1 MSVVTVT
8 RPLGDVHRP
17 IDTVEALRE
26 HLQWAFLV
34 EFSTIPPYLTALYS
48 IQDKTA
54 DVYSLIRSVA
64 LEEMLHLNLASNLL
78 NGTGATPKL
87 VGHVPEYPTYLTHHA
102 AGGPYIQLMPAS
114 VKLMTQTFMAIE
126 LPAPFQA
133 PAEGDR
139 YQTIGQFYKAIDEGF
154 ERCVARFGAGAVFR
168 DTGFQRVD
176 YDFANSGGRA
186 IYVHDLASAR
196 LAIREIVQQG
206 EGAETQREPYHPDE
220 PWGGYEH
227 YGMRPDGTYGPILGT
242 PLELSHYFKF
252 KAVAD
257 GVIPLPAVYPMAPN
271 PEVNRFENPIARQVA
286 EIFNGCYGVLVRAVE
301 LAFSSNEATDPY
313 LYRRSANDAYPPAT
327 AGHRAHAAPCAH
339 ARRPDPGPHRGPAL
353 PLRGHPA
360 RPGGGQGDRPAV
372 VHSRAV
378 ACQRLAHDPGD
389 GAGGSSADLDRYP
402 DQGGRP
408 ADLARQRD
416 ERAARWA
423 ILIRSSRR

>member
-8 RPLGDVHRP
+8 RPLGDIHQP
-17 IDTVEALRE
+17 IDTIEALRE

-48 IQDKTA
+48 IQDKTT

-64 LEEMLHLNLASNLL
+64 LEEMVHLNLVSNLL
-78 NGTGATPKL
+78 NGTGTTPQL

-114 VKLMTQTFMAIE
+114 VTLMTQTFMAIE
-126 LPAPFQA
+126 LPSPFQA

-154 ERCVARFGAGAVFR
+154 ERCVARFGAGAVFQ

-176 YDFANSGGRA
+176 YDFANSGGHA

-196 LAIREIVQQG
+196 LAISEIVQQG
-206 EGAETQREPYHPDE
+206 EGAETPQEPYHPDE

-257 GVIPLPAVYPMAPN
+257 GVVPLPAVYPMAPN
-271 PEVNRFENPIARQVA
+271 PDVDRFENPIARQVA

-301 LAFSSNEATDPY
+301 LAFSSDKATDPFFTVVVPIMQAP
-313 LYRRSANDAYPPAT
+313 LPLLATELMQLPVLTLGDPILGPT
-327 AGHRAHAAPCAH
+327 AGPPFRYEDTPLVQVADKVTALLSSIQEPSHASTSLTTLATVLRVVQQTLTDIHIQARAGDLPIWPDNETRE
-339 ARRPDPGPHRGPAL
+339 RR
-353 PLRGHPA
+353 
-360 RPGGGQGDRPAV
+360 
-372 VHSRAV
+372 
-378 ACQRLAHDPGD
+378 D
-389 GAGGSSADLDRYP
+389 GRY
-402 DQGGRP
+402 
-408 ADLARQRD
+408 L
-416 ERAARWA
+416 
-423 ILIRSSRR
+423 